1 MGQTFPSTGILP
13 TDTMAKM
20 MAMKMASMKMAMK
33 KMAKRKSKIAK
44 GKFRKVLVFRGSKEK
59 TQGGL
64 KKAALKK
71 NKHGRIVSVKASA
84 AASKGKSA
92 KWADS
97 LRKAYKSLGLKKF
110 TPIKK
115 GSALYKATM
124 SLYK

>member
-1 MGQTFPSTGILP
+1 MG
-13 TDTMAKM
+13 AKM
-20 MAMKMASMKMAMK
+20 GAMKMASMKMAMKMKMASMKMTMK

-71 NKHGRIVSVKASA
+71 NKHVRIVSVKASA